1 MPQRFASRGPG
12 IVGAV
17 ALAALFAACA
27 APDAPG
33 EATGT
38 SGAPKGRTSSIL
50 PDVTTVPPTAKTYV
64 ATRELTLRTGPSH
77 HYDTRATLPPGT
89 VVTPNGYVSGSWW
102 QVDTDKFGTGWIDST
117 GVNPAS

>member
-1 MPQRFASRGPG
+1 MPQRFSVRRAG

-17 ALAALFAACA
+17 ALAALLAACA
-27 APDAPG
+27 ALEGPG

-38 SGAPKGRTSSIL
+38 SGVPKGRASSTL

-64 ATRELTLRTGPSH
+64 ATRELNLRTGPNH
-77 HYDTRATLPPGT
+77 HYDARATLPPGT

-102 QVDTDKFGTGWIDST
+102 QVDTDKFGTGWIDSS